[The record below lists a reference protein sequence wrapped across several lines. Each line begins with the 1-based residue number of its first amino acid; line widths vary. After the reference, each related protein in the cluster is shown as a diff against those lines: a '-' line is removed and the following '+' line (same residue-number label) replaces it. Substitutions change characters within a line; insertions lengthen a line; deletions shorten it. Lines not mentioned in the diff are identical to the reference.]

1 MEMKN
6 GYFQLMMQNGNT
18 YIRMY
23 PPEGGGEAIR
33 IDELKNYLA
42 RKGYTK
48 YNQTELYK
56 AYSALTGRTDVLVD
70 EKENYAEQ
78 EMFDVEV
85 SEDKMRATARFFPP
99 SNEGALLSY
108 DEIISD
114 LGHKKI
120 IAGINEKVIK
130 AFLAN
135 RRYCTDYL
143 IAEGIPPVQGSDAK
157 IEYFFNTNPNVK
169 PKVNEDGSVDFF
181 NLETISKCVE
191 NQLLAKLTR
200 EDPGQPGQNV
210 HGERIPQREVKKK
223 TLKYSRNIALSEDG
237 LELTSE
243 VNGHVSLVDDKVFV
257 SDVYEVDDVDT
268 STGNIVYAGNVM
280 VRGNVR
286 TGFCVQA
293 EGDIEV
299 RGVVEGALLDAGGNI
314 IITRGVNGMSRG
326 VLNAKGNVISKFIEN
341 ATVSAGG
348 FVHTE
353 AILHSKVSAKGD
365 IEVNGK
371 KGYITGGIICA
382 GNQVAA
388 KMIGS
393 PMGTD
398 TFIEVGVDPSKKE
411 RALVLQKIIA
421 DTKKSLAAIQ
431 PVLTA
436 MGQKI
441 AAGEKL
447 PFEQTQYVQKLV
459 ETCKAQQQQL
469 KSAEQEFESID
480 AIMNTETA
488 AQVRVQNEVYP
499 GTKITISD
507 LSMYV
512 NESFKHCK
520 FIKSQGDVKMLSL

>member
-6 GYFQLMMQNGNT
+6 GYFQLIMQNNNT

-33 IDELKNYLA
+33 IEELKNYLA

-48 YNQTELYK
+48 YDQAELYR
-56 AYSALTGRTDVLVD
+56 AYTAMTGRVDVLVD
-70 EKENYAEQ
+70 EKEGYAEQ
-78 EMFDVEV
+78 EMFDIEV
-85 SEDKMRATARFFPP
+85 SLDKMQAIARFFPP
-99 SNEGALLSY
+99 SNDGKLLSN

-120 IAGINEKVIK
+120 IAGIKEKVIG

-135 RRYCTDYL
+135 RRYCTDYV

-157 IEYFFNTNPNVK
+157 IDYFFNINPNVK
-169 PKVNEDGSVDFF
+169 PKMNEDGSVDFF
-181 NLETISKCVE
+181 NLETISKCTKGQV
-191 NQLLAKLTR
+191 LAELTK
-200 EDPGQPGQNV
+200 EDVGQPGQNV
-210 HGERIPQREVKKK
+210 HGERIPQKEVKKK
-223 TLKYSRNIALSEDG
+223 SLKYSRNITLTEDG
-237 LELTSE
+237 LQLIAE

-268 STGNIVYAGNVM
+268 STGNIEYAGNVM
-280 VRGNVR
+280 IRGNVR

-299 RGVVEGALLDAGGNI
+299 RGVVEGALLEAGGNI

-326 VLNAKGNVISKFIEN
+326 VLSAGGNVISKFIEN

-371 KGYITGGIICA
+371 KGYITGGLICA

-411 RALVLQKIIA
+411 RALALQKVITE
-421 DTKKSLAAIQ
+421 TKKSLASIQ

-447 PFEQTQYVQKLV
+447 PYEQTQYVQKLV

-469 KSAEQEFESID
+469 KSAEKEFESID
-480 AIMNTETA
+480 AVMNTESV
-488 AQVRVQNEVYP
+488 AQVRVQNEIYP

-507 LSMYV
+507 MSMYV

-520 FIKSQGDVKMLSL
+520 FIKSQGDVKMVSL